1 MFAYYE
7 DSRASAGCT
16 VYEEHRKVRIERE
29 RERTNQREGQK
40 YDSYLAVRRGKCD
53 AHTEDVAESVV

>member
-1 MFAYYE
+1 
-7 DSRASAGCT
+7 